1 MHFKRLLMC
10 CVSTLYWLI
19 ISGSS
24 CVSECCVCV
33 LVCCVDS
40 EAFLQFGG
48 EPERWLRPQVYLETK
63 RKGAPP
69 KTLTFHETETPCSL
83 ENIPQP
89 QVRSLE
95 QKPQV
100 EAGYGAFI
108 HSFIPVIRRSF
119 QRHKASLNWTTLRL
133 LLANAHVPA
142 LPAGVFWSQELAATL
157 PHLLISPLSNSL
169 YIFLFGMISSDVLRP
184 SSAGTLLPSLFS

>member
-1 MHFKRLLMC
+1 M
-10 CVSTLYWLI
+10 
-19 ISGSS
+19 
-24 CVSECCVCV
+24 
-33 LVCCVDS
+33 
-40 EAFLQFGG
+40 
-48 EPERWLRPQVYLETK
+48 
-63 RKGAPP
+63 
-69 KTLTFHETETPCSL
+69 PCSL

-100 EAGYGAFI
+100 KAGYGAFI

-133 LLANAHVPA
+133 LLADAHVPA

-169 YIFLFGMISSDVLRP
+169 HIFLFGLISSDVLRP
-184 SSAGTLLPSLFS
+184 SSAGTLLPLLFSRSLEHPSLLTRPSCVACPFHAPHIHPILPVAFPHPSLAPAVCPVYPRDEPSYFPRLLPHYVELLTESVL